1 MARSLR
7 LAIAI
12 GLLAALV
19 VGTGTVAAHRGDS
32 HKVHPEKILE
42 TRLVGL
48 AVPGT
53 VVAGVTGAGHAWAI
67 KEGRAKL
74 YDNGRVKVSVRG
86 LVLSPEGNNPVAN
99 GRVVVSCN
107 GGGAGNVVQSGL
119 VPLSVP
125 KGNAHFNGLLTLP
138 SPCLAPV
145 IFFTSPTGSWFAVS
159 G

>member
-7 LAIAI
+7 LAIAF

-19 VGTGTVAAHRGDS
+19 VGTGTVAAHRDGP
-32 HKVHPEKILE
+32 HKILD

-48 AVPGT
+48 ATPGT
-53 VVAGVTGAGHAWAI
+53 VVVGVTGAGHAWAI
-67 KEGRAKL
+67 DRGNAKL
-74 YDNGRVKVSVRG
+74 YDNGRVKVDVRG
-86 LVLSPEGNNPVAN
+86 LVLTPEGTNPVAN

-107 GGGAGNVVQSGL
+107 GGGAGNVIQSGL

-125 KGNAHFNGLLTLP
+125 GGNAHFDGKLTLP

-145 IFFTSPTGSWFAVS
+145 IFFTSGGGAWFAVS